1 MHSGKSPRLHFFAKL
16 LNQTVTNLV
25 NYLTR
30 LVVGKKDKELLEECT
45 GNLEQTPE
53 YILVEEILKM
63 YPVAIVLLQI

>member
-16 LNQTVTNLV
+16 LNQAVTNLV
-25 NYLTR
+25 NYLTL
-30 LVVGKKDKELLEECT
+30 LVVGKRQRLPEERT